1 MKVLDK
7 LENKYIKTD
16 LPDFKAGDRVKVE
29 IRISEE
35 NKERIQTFEGIVI
48 RIQGSGV
55 NKTFTVRKISFNVG
69 VERTF
74 LINSPVIQSI
84 KKVNTGLVRRSKL
97 YYLRKKIGKK
107 AKVEFEK

>member
-7 LENKYIKTD
+7 VENKYIKTD
-16 LPDFKAGDRVKVE
+16 LPEFKAGDRVKVD

-35 NKERIQTFEGIVI
+35 NKERVQTFEGIVI
-48 RIQGSGV
+48 KIQGNGIS
-55 NKTFTVRKISFNVG
+55 KTFTVRKISFNVG

-74 LINSPVIQSI
+74 LINSPVIQAI

-97 YYLRKKIGKK
+97 YYLRNKIGKK

>member
-7 LENKYIKTD
+7 VENKYIKTD
-16 LPDFKAGDRVKVE
+16 ILDFKSGDRVKVD

-48 RIQGSGV
+48 KMQGSGI
-55 NKTFTVRKISFNVG
+55 NRTFTVRKISFNVG

-84 KKVNTGLVRRSKL
+84 KKVNTGIVRRSKL
-97 YYLRKKIGKK
+97 YYLRDKIGKK